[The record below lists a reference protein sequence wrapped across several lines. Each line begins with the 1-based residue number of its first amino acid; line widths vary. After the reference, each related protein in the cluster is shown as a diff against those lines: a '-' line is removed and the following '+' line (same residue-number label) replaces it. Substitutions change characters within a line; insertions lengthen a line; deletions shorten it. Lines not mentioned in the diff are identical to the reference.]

1 MDQMSLFD
9 FVEEDAMDN
18 TASKLDVVKAEFI
31 GTERTDWSSLFEGY
45 DELYAI
51 FNSSWL
57 NMLYFKK
64 AVKKTFDHGFIH
76 IFYFDIAKVFFYPI
90 GSVKVCR
97 ICRF

>member
-31 GTERTDWSSLFEGY
+31 GTERTDWSSLFEGF

-51 FNSSWL
+51 RQ
-57 NMLYFKK
+57 
-64 AVKKTFDHGFIH
+64 D
-76 IFYFDIAKVFFYPI
+76 
-90 GSVKVCR
+90 
-97 ICRF
+97 ICRY